1 MTIEIISPE
10 KKLYQGE
17 AISVMLPGS
26 KGQFQV
32 LTGHA
37 PIMSNLDAGHV
48 IVKTRSGGEEVF
60 EVKGG
65 VVEVNQNKVIVL
77 V

>member
-1 MTIEIISPE
+1 MQIEIISPE
-10 KKLYQGE
+10 TKLYSGE
-17 AISVMLPGS
+17 ADSVFLPGS

-32 LTGHA
+32 LKGHA
-37 PIMSNLDAGHV
+37 PIMSNLEAGV
-48 IVKTRSGGEEVF
+48 VRVKTAKGEETF

-65 VVEVNQNKVIVL
+65 VVEVNQDKIIVL

>member
-1 MTIEIISPE
+1 MKVEIISPE
-10 KKLYQGE
+10 EKLFEGE
-17 AISVMLPGS
+17 ASSVKFPGS

-37 PIMSNLDAGHV
+37 PVISSLEAGTV
-48 IVKTRSGGEEVF
+48 TLKTDSGDQNF

-65 VVEVNQNKVIVL
+65 VVEVVQDKIIVL